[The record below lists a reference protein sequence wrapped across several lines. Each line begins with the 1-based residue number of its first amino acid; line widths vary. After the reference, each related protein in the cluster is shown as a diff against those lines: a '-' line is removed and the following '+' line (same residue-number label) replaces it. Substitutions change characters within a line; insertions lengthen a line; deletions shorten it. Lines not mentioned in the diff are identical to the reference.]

1 MDDSDSSLSS
11 APPTDDEKLAP
22 IFKKMKV
29 KTKKVVKPAASPP
42 PPSPPRRKRTPSP
55 PHIESLADNPH
66 VAFVVM
72 FRSRFSA
79 AFPPKLAHFGP
90 QDVERGVEDSV
101 PSPMMENYLCALLGL
116 VLNRK
121 KPVERGHHGR
131 ALEEAVSSHRSQWPR
146 SWAGINPLHGNQ
158 TFHTM
163 SASTRLDLLR
173 TLVIWALTSSEI
185 ISQTIKDQYKQTRH
199 EDDLNQPLSV
209 QPWGFDG
216 DKRRYWLIE
225 GQDDTSFRLYRE
237 SPRSDDHNTWW
248 SIAGSIEEVKAVSD
262 RLEKDGTQAARRL
275 SSRILAA
282 IPRFEATEEK
292 RKRREYRQIRKQQFI
307 RPEPGFS
314 LYEGRTR
321 GKRMRYTFDEEDG
334 DDIDEL
340 GPRRSGRHSDR
351 STPNDGPTVTASG
364 RTVRPRGGGMYG
376 ESLLSGQATDA
387 TTPATNDYEDSEMSE
402 MPRTSGRVNRASGR
416 LGELNGERKRKQ
428 REGYNEVDQMSDEE
442 DAASSAGWNSDDNE
456 EDAQDDIMDEDEE
469 DDGLSEEDLDLEP
482 QSLVVKLKV
491 RQLENANLEQKAPKT
506 EGSATNGMGSPVTKL
521 EPDSMM
527 RGPENDEDVLG
538 YIPPPQK
545 LDVQLPDPQPKL
557 AEPLQHNVQTTAI
570 NGHAPPSEP
579 LTSAEKSQVAPV
591 AHDTITANG
600 SKLTGEKPV
609 TNGNDD
615 VDTKMEG

>member
-1 MDDSDSSLSS
+1 
-11 APPTDDEKLAP
+11 
-22 IFKKMKV
+22 V
-29 KTKKVVKPAASPP
+29 
-42 PPSPPRRKRTPSP
+42 
-55 PHIESLADNPH
+55 
-66 VAFVVM
+66 
-72 FRSRFSA
+72 
-79 AFPPKLAHFGP
+79 
-90 QDVERGVEDSV
+90 
-101 PSPMMENYLCALLGL
+101 
-116 VLNRK
+116 
-121 KPVERGHHGR
+121 
-131 ALEEAVSSHRSQWPR
+131 
-146 SWAGINPLHGNQ
+146 
-158 TFHTM
+158 
-163 SASTRLDLLR
+163 
-173 TLVIWALTSSEI
+173 

-209 QPWGFDG
+209 QFWGFDG

-248 SIAGSIEEVKAVSD
+248 NIAGTIDEVKAVSD
-262 RLEKDGTQAARRL
+262 KLEKDGTQAARRL

-282 IPRFEATEEK
+282 IPRFEATEEVCHNCSGISGCVLTRSQK
-292 RKRREYRQIRKQQFI
+292 RKRREYRQVRKQQFI

-321 GKRMRYTFDEEDG
+321 GKRMRYTFDDEEG

-351 STPNDGPTVTASG
+351 STPNEGPTVTASG

-402 MPRTSGRVNRASGR
+402 MPRTSGRGNRASDR

-456 EDAQDDIMDEDEE
+456 EEARDDIMDEDDD
-469 DDGLSEEDLDLEP
+469 DDGLSEDEDLEP

-491 RQLENANLEQKAPKT
+491 RQPENANLEQKAHKT
-506 EGSATNGMGSPVTKL
+506 EESVVNGVEPPATKM

-527 RGPENDEDVLG
+527 RGPENDEDALG

-545 LDVQLPDPQPKL
+545 LDTQLPSPQTEL
-557 AEPLQHNVQTTAI
+557 SEPMQHTTHPAT
-570 NGHAPPSEP
+570 NGHAPLLETLPS
-579 LTSAEKSQVAPV
+579 LEKSQVPPV
-591 AHDTITANG
+591 AHDAIAVNGSGLEDEKPPANG
-600 SKLTGEKPV
+600 SG
-609 TNGNDD
+609 GI
-615 VDTKMEG
+615 DTKMEG